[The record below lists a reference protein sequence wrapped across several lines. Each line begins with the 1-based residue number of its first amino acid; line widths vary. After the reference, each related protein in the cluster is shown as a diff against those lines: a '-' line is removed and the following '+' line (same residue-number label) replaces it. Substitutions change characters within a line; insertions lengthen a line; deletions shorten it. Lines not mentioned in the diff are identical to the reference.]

1 MTPQGQAG
9 APAPQPGW
17 FSRNWKWVVGVGC
30 LGTLMCC
37 GVFSAAA
44 YFLKDQAEA
53 VVNEAANDAMK
64 EAAKQPA
71 NDAPRGA
78 QGDDVDGARV
88 DCGTP
93 GPEGVDCDIKRT
105 SGRTSFQACWDLE
118 ITCAN
123 GGVMVGHG
131 CGTIAAGEA
140 AGTVN
145 LPVSAFS
152 NQDGCD
158 APKAGAVQ
166 NLTVLTVK

>member
-17 FSRNWKWVVGVGC
+17 FSRNWKWLVGVGC
-30 LGTLMCC
+30 LGALGCC

-44 YFLKDQAEA
+44 YFVQQEA
-53 VVNEAANDAMK
+53 DTAINEAT
-64 EAAKQPA
+64 
-71 NDAPRGA
+71 RGA
-78 QGDDVDGARV
+78 VNRDALSAGSDDVDGARV

-93 GPEGVDCDIKRT
+93 GPEGVDCDLKRT
-105 SGRTSFQACWDLE
+105 SGRTAFKACWDLE

-131 CGTIAAGEA
+131 CGTVAAGEA
-140 AGTVN
+140 AGKAN
-145 LPVSAFS
+145 MPVAGFS

-158 APKAGAVQ
+158 APKAGVVKA
-166 NLTVLTVK
+166 LTVETVD